1 MKNGQVILQE
11 EQQIKFGKMTREQL
25 EILNR
30 VKLLI
35 KYDMKNT
42 LSENFSV
49 INEQT
54 AYERSLEQQDLPKEE
69 EWKPNVKTIPG
80 ILGGVEVPKETTFVD
95 YDVSGPWKTPKRSD
109 ELGQYMTK
117 LDAKLQFPRLFK
129 SFEKI
134 KKCIGQ
140 SKEVI
145 LDDNSKCYWP
155 TKEWESSLQ
164 GKVQNFTIPKGTL
177 IPFLDEEGIDEWSQ
191 KPLEEDRTF
200 KMVMKLEDEDF
211 CKSIL
216 IDESD
221 GSRGWSIYP
230 DYYWTKPDGVKESY
244 VKNNYIEFRSPEKVF
259 WDDYG
264 LWIEIAG
271 SIALTIAS
279 GGLAAPLAAEFGIS
293 RMSASFM
300 ADFVLNGIFNAG
312 IAMAQYNWG
321 DDQMAAL
328 ALFFAF
334 LPIIHRYS
342 PINKWIVK
350 SNIQNLDSVSKSLMD
365 KILKIRPNSAQEWK
379 QFTSKLS
386 KDEINLLSDVS
397 KMKPSEI
404 QDMTKVVIKEATEK
418 MINNDVKPSINFFK
432 RLIPGW
438 KGVIR
443 GSKGLLSFGIDMVMI
458 ESFSKSWEK
467 LFGTMPRPG
476 DYEALLL
483 FVENLPDEKVDEFF
497 EIIES
502 GDLNQ
507 EIELEGEL
515 TKTSSILED
524 LRSVGD
530 TIVLVERP
538 PLPQKKTEKE
548 PQIGGDEQINKQI
561 QDTLSVKPDL
571 QDYDPFED
579 Y

>member
-1 MKNGQVILQE
+1 
-11 EQQIKFGKMTREQL
+11 MTENQKD
-25 EILNR
+25 ILNR
-30 VKLLI
+30 VKLFMS
-35 KYDMKNT
+35 YDSKNT
-42 LSENFSV
+42 LSENYNS
-49 INEQT
+49 IIEQT
-54 AYERSLEQQDLPKEE
+54 AYERSLEQEDQPKEE

-80 ILGGVEVPKETTFVD
+80 ILGGIEVPKETRFIT
-95 YDVSGPWKTPKRSD
+95 YNVSGPWKTPKRND
-109 ELGQYMTK
+109 DLGQYMTK
-117 LDAKLQFPRLFK
+117 LDAKTQFPRLYK

-134 KKCIGQ
+134 KKCIGK

-155 TKEWESSLQ
+155 TKDWESSLQ

-221 GSRGWSIYP
+221 GSRGWTIYP

-244 VKNNYIEFRSPEKVF
+244 VKTNYIEFRSPEKVF

-264 LWIEIAG
+264 MWIEIAG

-279 GGLAAPLAAEFGIS
+279 GGLAAPLAAEFGVS
-293 RMSASFM
+293 RMTAGFV

-342 PINKWIVK
+342 PISKWIVK
-350 SNIQNLDSVSKSLMD
+350 SNIQNLDSVSKSLMG
-365 KILKIRPNSAQEWK
+365 KILKVRPNSAQEWK

-397 KMKPSEI
+397 KMKPAEI

-458 ESFSKSWEK
+458 EAFSKSWEN

-483 FVENLPDEKVDEFF
+483 FVKNLPAETKDDFMELV
-497 EIIES
+497 ES
-502 GDLNQ
+502 GDLDGTIN
-507 EIELEGEL
+507 LEGEMVSAKGVYENL
-515 TKTSSILED
+515 KSI
-524 LRSVGD
+524 GD
-530 TIVLVERP
+530 TMVLAERP
-538 PLPQKKTEKE
+538 KPIESQQPKTEEQPVTEEKCQGQQVDADEASELVLIRREDGEFKYNVE
-548 PQIGGDEQINKQI
+548 PCKGEWYV
-561 QDTLSVKPDL
+561 TLNR
-571 QDYDPFED
+571 
-579 Y
+579 